1 MFDANV
7 SGKNTLHFPAG
18 LRRVLFFGT
27 GPVLG
32 EVSRFCEQHSIEQIV
47 ITAPRQEESKVE
59 GQSLRTW
66 ARKRKVHL
74 CIRENLTVDWLRTEF
89 APTLQ
94 DLGISKGSP
103 FIFKQDEI
111 AALHGNLIN
120 VHYSM
125 LPKYSGGGGLSWQI
139 LAGERDG
146 GTSVH
151 LVTPSVDDGP
161 LLVQHK
167 FQFPEDLRFPIEY
180 AQIAAKTECEV
191 VKSFLQRL
199 HLDREVIV
207 GDVPD
212 GSKKTYFPR
221 LSTEIHGAID
231 WWGDAISVS
240 RFVSAF
246 SYPYSGAWTRLRS
259 SKVEIMEC
267 RLVYDEAD
275 RVHPFFA
282 GLVFRISNNEVYV
295 FCRDS
300 SIAIPIDAIKGDVP
314 SEGDRFFTPRKDLDR
329 ALASRVTYNVLGLS
343 EHRYDKS

>member
-1 MFDANV
+1 MAHINV
-7 SGKNTLHFPAG
+7 NTKRTLHFPTG
-18 LRRVLFFGT
+18 LRRVLFFGS
-27 GPVLG
+27 GPVVG
-32 EVSRFCEQHSIEQIV
+32 EVSRFCEQHSIEQII
-47 ITAPRQEESKVE
+47 ITAPRQGESIVE
-59 GQSLRTW
+59 GESLKSW
-66 ARKRKVHL
+66 AKKKKIHL
-74 CIRENLTVDWLRTEF
+74 YIRENLTVDWLRTEF

-103 FIFKQDEI
+103 FIFKHDEI
-111 AALHGNLIN
+111 ATLHGNLIN
-120 VHYSM
+120 VHYST

-139 LAGERDG
+139 LAGERGG

-151 LVTPSVDDGP
+151 LVTPLVDDGP
-161 LLVQHK
+161 LLVQRQ
-167 FQFPEDLRFPIEY
+167 FQFPEGLRFPREY
-180 AQIAAKTECEV
+180 AEFVAQNECQV

-199 HLDREVIV
+199 HEDKEAIV

-212 GSKKTYFPR
+212 RSKKTYFPR
-221 LSTEIHGAID
+221 LSTAIHGAID
-231 WWGDAISVS
+231 WSEDATSVS

-267 RLVYDEAD
+267 RLVDDEAD
-275 RVHPFFA
+275 RIHAFFA

-300 SIAIPIDAIKGDVP
+300 SIAIPIDSIKGDVP